1 MQNKFI
7 LFLFVG
13 ILSSC
18 SSLSS
23 LNFWSDD
30 SEEDTKTPAVLVA
43 FQETVLV
50 NVAWTKSFKASNDLG
65 SFKPAFYAGQMLV
78 ADSDGD
84 IVSLDP
90 KTGNVN
96 WTKTLERNL
105 AAGVASGF
113 GKFIVSDVEGNVL
126 GLDLDSQ
133 EILWETNIGGEV
145 LANAVVDASLVV
157 VKNSV
162 GELIALDATTGE
174 QAWTFRSQLPALT
187 VRGTGEPVIK
197 DGMVF
202 STFDNGRMGVFQ
214 LNTGFF
220 LWDGPI
226 SFVEGSSELENLL
239 DADSSPVFA
248 NQLVFATNYQGN
260 LTAFDMAQKRPVW
273 NSKASSFHSPVIGQ
287 GMILVIQDDGS
298 ILSFSSSNLAPSW
311 VSEEYK
317 IRDLSNGAIFENY
330 MLVGDLEGYLHV
342 INPMTGKTV
351 GRKKVSGNPIK
362 SIVTFGGLA
371 YTLDQDS
378 NLVAISL

>member
-1 MQNKFI
+1 MQNKLI
-7 LFLFVG
+7 LFLFIG

-30 SEEDTKTPAVLVA
+30 SDEDISKPAELVS
-43 FQETVLV
+43 FQEEAAV
-50 NVAWTKSFKASNDLG
+50 NIVWKKSFKSSNELG

-78 ADSDGD
+78 ADSDGE
-84 IVSLDP
+84 ITSLNP
-90 KTGNVN
+90 KTGKVN
-96 WTKTLERNL
+96 WTKTLEREL
-105 AAGVASGF
+105 AAGVVSGF
-113 GKFIVSDVEGNVL
+113 GKFVVSDTEGNVL
-126 GLDLDSQ
+126 GFDLESQ
-133 EILWETNIGGEV
+133 ESLWETNIGGEV
-145 LANAVVDASLVV
+145 LANAVIDASLVV

-162 GELIALDATTGE
+162 GELVALDSSSGE
-174 QAWTFRSQLPALT
+174 QKWTFRSQLPALT
-187 VRGTGEPVIK
+187 VRGTGEPIIK
-197 DGMVF
+197 DGIVF
-202 STFDNGRMGVFQ
+202 STFDNGRLGAFQ

-248 NQLVFATNYQGN
+248 NQLIFATNYQGN
-260 LTAFDMAQKRPVW
+260 LTAFDLAQKRPVW

-287 GMILVIQDDGS
+287 GMIMVIQDDGS
-298 ILSFSSSNLAPSW
+298 IVSFSASNLAPSW

-317 IRDLSNGAIFENY
+317 IRDLSNGEIFENY
-330 MLVGDLEGYLHV
+330 MLVGDLEGYLHL

-362 SIVTFGGLA
+362 SLVTYGGLA
-371 YTLDQDS
+371 YTIDQDS

>member
-1 MQNKFI
+1 MQNKLI
-7 LFLFVG
+7 LFLFIG

-30 SEEDTKTPAVLVA
+30 SDEDISKPAELVS
-43 FQETVLV
+43 FQEEASV
-50 NVAWTKSFKASNDLG
+50 NIVWKKSFKSSNDLG

-78 ADSDGD
+78 ADSDGE
-84 IVSLDP
+84 ITSLNP
-90 KTGNVN
+90 KTGKVN
-96 WTKTLERNL
+96 WTKTLEREL
-105 AAGVASGF
+105 AAGVVSGF
-113 GKFIVSDVEGNVL
+113 GKFVVSDTEGNVL
-126 GLDLDSQ
+126 GFDLESQ
-133 EILWETNIGGEV
+133 ESLWETNIGGEV
-145 LANAVVDASLVV
+145 LANAVIDASLVV

-162 GELIALDATTGE
+162 GELVALDSSSGE
-174 QAWTFRSQLPALT
+174 QKWTFRSQLPALT
-187 VRGTGEPVIK
+187 VRGTGEPIIK
-197 DGMVF
+197 DGIVF
-202 STFDNGRMGVFQ
+202 TTFDNGRLGAFQ

-248 NQLVFATNYQGN
+248 NQLIFATNYQGN
-260 LTAFDMAQKRPVW
+260 LTAFDLAQKRPVW

-287 GMILVIQDDGS
+287 GMIMVIQDDGS
-298 ILSFSSSNLAPSW
+298 IISFSSSNLAPSW

-317 IRDLSNGAIFENY
+317 IRDLSNGEIFENY
-330 MLVGDLEGYLHV
+330 MLVGDLEGYLHL

-362 SIVTFGGLA
+362 SLVTYGGLA
-371 YTLDQDS
+371 YTIDQDS

>member
-1 MQNKFI
+1 MQNKLI
-7 LFLFVG
+7 LFLFIGV
-13 ILSSC
+13 LSSC

-30 SEEDTKTPAVLVA
+30 SDEDISKPAELVS
-43 FQETVLV
+43 FQEEASV
-50 NVAWTKSFKASNDLG
+50 NIVWKKSFKSSNELG

-78 ADSDGD
+78 ADSDGE
-84 IVSLDP
+84 ITSLNP
-90 KTGNVN
+90 KTGKVN
-96 WTKTLERNL
+96 WTKTLEREL
-105 AAGVASGF
+105 AAGVVSGF
-113 GKFIVSDVEGNVL
+113 GKFVVSDTEGNVL
-126 GLDLDSQ
+126 GFDLESQ
-133 EILWETNIGGEV
+133 ESLWETNIGGEV
-145 LANAVVDASLVV
+145 LANAVIDASLVV

-162 GELIALDATTGE
+162 GELVALDSSSGE
-174 QAWTFRSQLPALT
+174 QKWTFRSQLPALT
-187 VRGTGEPVIK
+187 VRGTGEPIIK
-197 DGMVF
+197 DGIVF
-202 STFDNGRMGVFQ
+202 STFDNGRLGAFQ

-248 NQLVFATNYQGN
+248 NQLIFATNYQGN
-260 LTAFDMAQKRPVW
+260 LTAFDLAQKRPVW

-287 GMILVIQDDGS
+287 GMIMVIQDDGS
-298 ILSFSSSNLAPSW
+298 IISFSSSNLAPSW

-317 IRDLSNGAIFENY
+317 IRDLSNGEIFENY
-330 MLVGDLEGYLHV
+330 MLVGDLEGYLHL

-362 SIVTFGGLA
+362 SLVTYGGLA
-371 YTLDQDS
+371 YTIDQDS

>member
-202 STFDNGRMGVFQ
+202 STFDNGRLGVFQ

>member
-1 MQNKFI
+1 MQNKLI
-7 LFLFVG
+7 LFLFIG

-30 SEEDTKTPAVLVA
+30 SDEDISKPAELVS
-43 FQETVLV
+43 FQEEAAV
-50 NVAWTKSFKASNDLG
+50 NIVWKKSFKSSNELG

-78 ADSDGD
+78 ADSDGE
-84 IVSLDP
+84 ITSLNP
-90 KTGNVN
+90 KTGKVN
-96 WTKTLERNL
+96 WTKTLEREL
-105 AAGVASGF
+105 AAGVVSGF
-113 GKFIVSDVEGNVL
+113 GKFVVSDTEGNVL
-126 GLDLDSQ
+126 GFDLESQ
-133 EILWETNIGGEV
+133 ESLWETNIGGEV
-145 LANAVVDASLVV
+145 LANAVIDASLVV

-162 GELIALDATTGE
+162 GELVALDSSSGE
-174 QAWTFRSQLPALT
+174 QKWTFRSQLPALT
-187 VRGTGEPVIK
+187 VRGTGEPIIK
-197 DGMVF
+197 DGIVF
-202 STFDNGRMGVFQ
+202 STFDNGRLGAFQ

-248 NQLVFATNYQGN
+248 NQLIFATNYQGN
-260 LTAFDMAQKRPVW
+260 LTAFDLAQKRPVW

-287 GMILVIQDDGS
+287 GMIIVIQDDGS
-298 ILSFSSSNLAPSW
+298 IISFSSSNLAPSW

-317 IRDLSNGAIFENY
+317 IRDLSNGEIFENY
-330 MLVGDLEGYLHV
+330 MLVGDLEGYLHL

-362 SIVTFGGLA
+362 SLVTYGGLA
-371 YTLDQDS
+371 YTIDQDS

>member
-1 MQNKFI
+1 MQNKLI
-7 LFLFVG
+7 LFLFIG

-30 SEEDTKTPAVLVA
+30 SDEDISKPAELVS
-43 FQETVLV
+43 FQEEASV
-50 NVAWTKSFKASNDLG
+50 NIVWKKSFKSSNELG

-78 ADSDGD
+78 ADSDGE
-84 IVSLDP
+84 ITSLNP
-90 KTGNVN
+90 KTGKVN
-96 WTKTLERNL
+96 WTKTLEREL
-105 AAGVASGF
+105 AAGVVSGF
-113 GKFIVSDVEGNVL
+113 GKFVVSDTEGNVL
-126 GLDLDSQ
+126 GFDLESQ
-133 EILWETNIGGEV
+133 ESLWETNIGGEV
-145 LANAVVDASLVV
+145 LANAVIDASLVV

-162 GELIALDATTGE
+162 GELVALDSSSGE
-174 QAWTFRSQLPALT
+174 QKWTFRSQLPALT
-187 VRGTGEPVIK
+187 VRGTGEPIIK
-197 DGMVF
+197 DGIVF
-202 STFDNGRMGVFQ
+202 STFDNGRLGAFQ

-248 NQLVFATNYQGN
+248 NQLMFATNYQGN
-260 LTAFDMAQKRPVW
+260 LTAFDLAQKRPVW
-273 NSKASSFHSPVIGQ
+273 NSKASSFHSPVVGQ
-287 GMILVIQDDGS
+287 GMIMVIQDDGS
-298 ILSFSSSNLAPSW
+298 IISFSSSNLAPSW

-317 IRDLSNGAIFENY
+317 IRDLSNGEIFENY
-330 MLVGDLEGYLHV
+330 MLVGDLEGYLHL

-362 SIVTFGGLA
+362 SLVTYGGLA
-371 YTLDQDS
+371 YTIDQDS

>member
-1 MQNKFI
+1 MQNKLI
-7 LFLFVG
+7 LFLFIG

-30 SEEDTKTPAVLVA
+30 SDEDISKPADLVS
-43 FQETVLV
+43 FQEEASV
-50 NVAWTKSFKASNDLG
+50 NIVWKKSFKSSNELG

-78 ADSDGD
+78 ADSDGE
-84 IVSLDP
+84 ITSLNP
-90 KTGNVN
+90 KTGKVN
-96 WTKTLERNL
+96 WTKTLEREL
-105 AAGVASGF
+105 AAGVVSGF
-113 GKFIVSDVEGNVL
+113 GKFVVSDTEGNVL
-126 GLDLDSQ
+126 GFDLESQ
-133 EILWETNIGGEV
+133 ESLWETNIGGEV
-145 LANAVVDASLVV
+145 LANAVIDASLVV

-162 GELIALDATTGE
+162 GELVALDSSSGE
-174 QAWTFRSQLPALT
+174 QKWTFRSQLPALT
-187 VRGTGEPVIK
+187 VRGTGEPIIK
-197 DGMVF
+197 DGIVF
-202 STFDNGRMGVFQ
+202 STFDNGRLGAFQ

-248 NQLVFATNYQGN
+248 NQLMFATNYQGN
-260 LTAFDMAQKRPVW
+260 LTAFDLAQKRPVW

-287 GMILVIQDDGS
+287 GMIMVIQDDGS
-298 ILSFSSSNLAPSW
+298 IISFSSSNLAPSW

-317 IRDLSNGAIFENY
+317 IRDLSNGEIFENY
-330 MLVGDLEGYLHV
+330 MLVGDLEGYLHL

-362 SIVTFGGLA
+362 SLVTYGGLA
-371 YTLDQDS
+371 YTIDQDS

>member
-1 MQNKFI
+1 MQNKLI
-7 LFLFVG
+7 LFLFIG

-30 SEEDTKTPAVLVA
+30 SDEDISKPAELVS
-43 FQETVLV
+43 FQEEASV
-50 NVAWTKSFKASNDLG
+50 NIVWKKSFKSSNELG

-78 ADSDGD
+78 ADSDGE
-84 IVSLDP
+84 ITSLNP
-90 KTGNVN
+90 KTGKVN
-96 WTKTLERNL
+96 WTKTLEREL
-105 AAGVASGF
+105 AAGVVSSF
-113 GKFIVSDVEGNVL
+113 GKFVVSDTEGNVL
-126 GLDLDSQ
+126 GFDLESQ
-133 EILWETNIGGEV
+133 ESLWETNIGGEV
-145 LANAVVDASLVV
+145 LANAVIDASLVV

-162 GELIALDATTGE
+162 GELVALDSSSGE
-174 QAWTFRSQLPALT
+174 QKWTFRSQLPALT
-187 VRGTGEPVIK
+187 VRGTGEPIIK
-197 DGMVF
+197 DGIVF
-202 STFDNGRMGVFQ
+202 STFDNGRLGAFQ

-248 NQLVFATNYQGN
+248 NQLIFATNYQGN
-260 LTAFDMAQKRPVW
+260 LTAFDLAQKRPVW

-287 GMILVIQDDGS
+287 GMIMVIQDDGS
-298 ILSFSSSNLAPSW
+298 IISFSSSNLAPSW

-317 IRDLSNGAIFENY
+317 IRDLSNGEIFENY
-330 MLVGDLEGYLHV
+330 MLVGDLEGYLHL

-362 SIVTFGGLA
+362 SLVTYGGLA
-371 YTLDQDS
+371 YTIDQDS

>member
-1 MQNKFI
+1 MQNKLI
-7 LFLFVG
+7 LFLFIG

-30 SEEDTKTPAVLVA
+30 SDEDTSKPAELVS
-43 FQETVLV
+43 FQEEASV
-50 NVAWTKSFKASNDLG
+50 NIVWKKSFKSSNELG

-78 ADSDGD
+78 ADSDGE
-84 IVSLDP
+84 ITSLNP
-90 KTGNVN
+90 KTGKVN
-96 WTKTLERNL
+96 WTKTLEREL
-105 AAGVASGF
+105 AAGVVSGF
-113 GKFIVSDVEGNVL
+113 GKFVVSDTEGNVL
-126 GLDLDSQ
+126 GFDLESQ
-133 EILWETNIGGEV
+133 ESLWETNIGGEV
-145 LANAVVDASLVV
+145 LANAVIDASLVV

-162 GELIALDATTGE
+162 GELVALDSSSGE
-174 QAWTFRSQLPALT
+174 QKWTFRSQLPALT
-187 VRGTGEPVIK
+187 VRGTGEPIIK
-197 DGMVF
+197 DGIVF
-202 STFDNGRMGVFQ
+202 STFDNGRLGAFQ

-248 NQLVFATNYQGN
+248 NQLIFATNYQGN
-260 LTAFDMAQKRPVW
+260 LTAFDLAQKRPVW

-287 GMILVIQDDGS
+287 GMIMVIQDDGS
-298 ILSFSSSNLAPSW
+298 IISFSSSNLAPSW

-317 IRDLSNGAIFENY
+317 IRDLSNGEIFENY
-330 MLVGDLEGYLHV
+330 MLVGDLEGYLHL

-362 SIVTFGGLA
+362 SLVTYGGLA
-371 YTLDQDS
+371 YTIDQDS

>member
-1 MQNKFI
+1 MQNKLI
-7 LFLFVG
+7 LFLLIG

-30 SEEDTKTPAVLVA
+30 SDEDISKPAELVS
-43 FQETVLV
+43 FQEEASV
-50 NVAWTKSFKASNDLG
+50 NIVWKKSFKSSNELG

-78 ADSDGD
+78 ADSDGE
-84 IVSLDP
+84 ITSLNP
-90 KTGNVN
+90 KTGKVN
-96 WTKTLERNL
+96 WTKTLEREL
-105 AAGVASGF
+105 AAGVVSGF
-113 GKFIVSDVEGNVL
+113 GKFVVSDTEGNVL
-126 GLDLDSQ
+126 GFDLESQ
-133 EILWETNIGGEV
+133 ESLWETNIGGEV
-145 LANAVVDASLVV
+145 LANAVIDASLVV

-162 GELIALDATTGE
+162 GELVALDSSSGE
-174 QAWTFRSQLPALT
+174 QKWTFRSQLPALT
-187 VRGTGEPVIK
+187 VRGTGEPIIK
-197 DGMVF
+197 DGIVF
-202 STFDNGRMGVFQ
+202 STFDNGRLGAFQ

-248 NQLVFATNYQGN
+248 NQLIFATNYQGN
-260 LTAFDMAQKRPVW
+260 LTAFDLAQKRPVW

-287 GMILVIQDDGS
+287 GMIMVIQDDGS
-298 ILSFSSSNLAPSW
+298 IISFSSSNLAPSW

-317 IRDLSNGAIFENY
+317 IRDLSNGEIFENY
-330 MLVGDLEGYLHV
+330 MLVGDLEGYLHL

-362 SIVTFGGLA
+362 SLVTYGGLA
-371 YTLDQDS
+371 YTIDQDS